1 MWVLPNFSVNLL
13 LSKFPLLRSEEFPSG
28 QLTSF
33 YPINIANPDKVSES
47 SFFPNTFIILIFS
60 LSFFQSVV
68 LGSYFIMKCTFVKFT
83 HSHEFIQG
91 NRSYHLKHQRYIRLR
106 KMSSF
111 PSRRRNPAPV
121 NRPPMVFSIQAGVI
135 LTFQLPLHHS
145 YLGVTGNPF
154 FHPSPHHGVQAF
166 SCLCFSSGSIAFLPP
181 YPAVVW
187 LWKSGNH
194 THSVQSFSHV

>member
-60 LSFFQSVV
+60 ISFFQSVV

-111 PSRRRNPAPV
+111 PSRRRRKVMPPRIPWMTSSPTRRKRTPAMAV
-121 NRPPMVFSIQAGVI
+121 S
-135 LTFQLPLHHS
+135 LPLELEGEVGAAAGEHRM
-145 YLGVTGNPF
+145 LT
-154 FHPSPHHGVQAF
+154 VQEWVLC
-166 SCLCFSSGSIAFLPP
+166 CLWRCARD
-181 YPAVVW
+181 
-187 LWKSGNH
+187 
-194 THSVQSFSHV
+194 Q